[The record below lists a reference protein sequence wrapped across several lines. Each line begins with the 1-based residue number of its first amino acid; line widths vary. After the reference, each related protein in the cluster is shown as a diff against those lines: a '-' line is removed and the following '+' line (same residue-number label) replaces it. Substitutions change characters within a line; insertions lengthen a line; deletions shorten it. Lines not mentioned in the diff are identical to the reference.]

1 MAYVRKLQPGID
13 DRTVCEDCPQA
24 AEIIIEN
31 HPARRG
37 SPTLCHSCA
46 GKDLAKHDLLGLAV
60 ATLIKRSDKGIVL
73 EPKA

>member
-37 SPTLCHSCA
+37 SPALCLSCA
-46 GKDLAKHDLLGLAV
+46 GKDLAERNLLGLVV
-60 ATLIKRSDKGIVL
+60 AILIKQSSQGIDL
-73 EPKA
+73 